1 MKRVKVPVLIEYH
14 KVPRRYRLLLQ
25 QLQRGRWTRAE
36 LRWIQR
42 QHPDL
47 PPVVAAV
54 VRQMVYPRIVST
66 DLDGLTCKI
75 SFPSPMRG
83 A

>member
-1 MKRVKVPVLIEYH
+1 MKRVKVPVLIEYA

-25 QLQRGRWTRAE
+25 QLQRGTWTRAE

-47 PPVVAAV
+47 PPLVAAM
-54 VRQMVYPRIVST
+54 VREQLAALRH
-66 DLDGLTCKI
+66 
-75 SFPSPMRG
+75 
-83 A
+83 